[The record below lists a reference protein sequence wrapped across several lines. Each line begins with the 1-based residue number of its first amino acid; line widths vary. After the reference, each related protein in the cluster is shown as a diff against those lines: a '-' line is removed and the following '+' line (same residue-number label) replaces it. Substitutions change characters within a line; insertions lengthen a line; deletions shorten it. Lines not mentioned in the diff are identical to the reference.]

1 MFLPNTPVLY
11 QQSSSKT
18 YWLIIIIILIRLK
31 SRSSCDQLWWLF
43 PSSGVSSLFIKI
55 RLSSF
60 IKIVNRQH
68 SAVLQSADFYLR
80 LDIVRGEGLA
90 HVCFCSLTCSGS
102 AGVKLQFFSPI
113 RWHWTILP
121 TRQHWVFSS
130 REIASL
136 VNNEWYWRVRKAFQ
150 DNIHTR
156 NYQKE
161 HIFLLL

>member
-1 MFLPNTPVLY
+1 MTHPDWSVTISLKPVLWCFCQTLLY
-11 QQSSSKT
+11 FTNSHHQKHIGWSSSSS
-18 YWLIIIIILIRLK
+18 WSDWSRGCRVINFDGCFHHQVIR
-31 SRSSCDQLWWLF
+31 S
-43 PSSGVSSLFIKI
+43 
-55 RLSSF
+55 SSF

-121 TRQHWVFSS
+121 EGNIGFSR
-130 REIASL
+130 REKLL
-136 VNNEWYWRVRKAFQ
+136 V
-150 DNIHTR
+150 
-156 NYQKE
+156 
-161 HIFLLL
+161 